1 MQGNFSVIIEVFAQK
16 HFIKSFE
23 KKYKIK
29 WDLTWQYIK
38 EELARIDNLLLTSRA
53 EIITDAG
60 TIKIIKTKFRVVDTK
75 ESAKTSGNR
84 SIVAWNKEKQVVSV
98 LLVYSKTDIANHN
111 ETAEWQRLIRENYSE
126 YKHLFKHG

>member
-53 EIITDAG
+53 ETITDAG
-60 TIKIIKTKFRVVDTK
+60 NIKIIKTKFRVVDTK

-84 SIVAWNKEKQVVSV
+84 CIVGWNKEKQVVSV
-98 LLVYSKTDIANHN
+98 LLVYSKTDIANRN
-111 ETAEWQRLIRENYSE
+111 ETAQWQRLIRENYSE
-126 YKHLFKHG
+126 YKHLFKHS

>member
-1 MQGNFSVIIEVFAQK
+1 MQGNYSVIIEVFAMK

-23 KKYKIK
+23 KKHKIK
-29 WDLTWQYIK
+29 WGLTLQYIK

-53 EIITDAG
+53 ETIIDVG

-75 ESAKTSGNR
+75 ESAKTYGNR

-98 LLVYSKTDIANHN
+98 LLVYSKTDIASRN

-126 YKHLFKHG
+126 YKHLFKNS

>member
-53 EIITDAG
+53 ETITDAG
-60 TIKIIKTKFRVVDTK
+60 NIKIIKTKFRVVDTK

-84 SIVAWNKEKQVVSV
+84 CIVGWNKEKQVVSV

-126 YKHLFKHG
+126 YKHLFNHG

>member
-60 TIKIIKTKFRVVDTK
+60 NIKIIKTKFRVVDTK

-126 YKHLFKHG
+126 YRHLFKHS

>member
-60 TIKIIKTKFRVVDTK
+60 NIKIIKTKFRVVDTK

-126 YKHLFKHG
+126 YKHLFNHD

>member
-29 WDLTWQYIK
+29 WDLTWHYIK

-60 TIKIIKTKFRVVDTK
+60 TIKIIKTKFRVVDT
-75 ESAKTSGNR
+75 N
-84 SIVAWNKEKQVVSV
+84 
-98 LLVYSKTDIANHN
+98 
-111 ETAEWQRLIRENYSE
+111 
-126 YKHLFKHG
+126 